1 MLDPLIVK
9 GAVAAVDQGNR
20 LQKVI
25 MDKFKAGVSD
35 PMEQLDKARAQR
47 ITKLINDQN
56 IARKRYKAEELLDM
70 GLDEAELSIMDN
82 WKYVNDQHWH
92 LSNRDANI
100 TLRNRGYTKYK
111 DMEKGDEFIGKIMP
125 SNVARPK
132 TVYDP
137 STGKTKLT
145 PEVWAQMEAT
155 GGKIFEL
162 KTPQVIDEVEV
173 KHIMVRGADQGRYI
187 KSIQE
192 DDVTLPYIDGY
203 SHIDYKDKFF
213 IERRMVDENGKE
225 VAGTNQA
232 ILTAPESTSAA
243 MAVERLIEN
252 ASDAL
257 KGRKWEYSVR
267 NSNDVDP
274 VDVSLKNFE
283 VSDAAGLSSQ
293 RKRGQT
299 LKQFDAART
308 EDMTPNIADPLE
320 SFKHSAAELSK
331 RVPLREFLDDL
342 EQRIIDQYGKV
353 LPRNEY
359 NQPRL
364 PKADEKLKGGD
375 IVGTEGAKLMADAR
389 TTIEYYNY
397 MKFGY
402 LNQIDKGWKRTI
414 NKVSQI
420 VGKASPRLEKG
431 VLAVGEEVPSLIGA
445 FKGMAFN
452 AHIALSAPPSQW
464 MVQGLP
470 ATMNALLHPGYIS
483 SGKVVKDLNLLK
495 TAIVSG
501 DNPEALVKAVGKA
514 KADEV
519 LKLKAEWD
527 RTGLGVGV
535 DKHLIVET
543 GLEGMMETN
552 RMKPLK
558 KVHDAVVDTGRKV
571 GFDVGE
577 TFQLMAFWLSA
588 RNDALKAGKSMDNA
602 RDFEEVRAK
611 TRTLTMNMNK
621 AGEMPWNK
629 NSLSLFTQFMISPYK
644 SLTMLLDRGL
654 TTEERIKIG
663 SWQALVMPLPSY
675 ITTQVRAAVGVEG
688 SEGDLTTE
696 VITNGLLGGAFN
708 TALNAVYEDAGSASW
723 QRNVQLDPTFAG
735 PMSFVQELTKDP
747 HGANVFQQVAQM
759 SPGLSMVNPWGYN
772 PIALN
777 LMKSF
782 GGLIASPV
790 MDEKDRLYAMK
801 EFQNAVEQSTA
812 LTRGLSIAY
821 KDIFNDTARR
831 RYSALSGKLQD
842 DDVSLMESFA
852 RGAFGLETTI
862 QTVDREVNAILWS
875 DSKEMRDDIDLIIK
889 ELNREATV
897 LGFNMGDPK
906 RPEYLIR
913 NFSLAFDDGR
923 MPPKAAAYFM
933 SKLRPDMTLT
943 QKLLNSHGYGSEQAQ
958 RVLDALGDSHPELKS
973 MYNFLQSEEA
983 VKALREEK

>member
-1 MLDPLIVK
+1 LEQGIVPSRFKEELDQRKKESGTVIEGTAKPRRELPEELQKVNMQDDYAIRIDFDYSPRAIDVTGDVSGVKVRDELAVKLNFLDSLSSHAPVPGKSTPSRFAFQASHMLDPLIVK

-111 DMEKGDEFIGKIMP
+111 DMEKGDEFIGKVMP

-283 VSDAAGLSSQ
+283 VADAAGLSSQ

-402 LNQIDKGWKRTI
+402 LNQIDKSWKRTI

-445 FKGMAFN
+445 
-452 AHIALSAPPSQW
+452 
-464 MVQGLP
+464 
-470 ATMNALLHPGYIS
+470 
-483 SGKVVKDLNLLK
+483 
-495 TAIVSG
+495 
-501 DNPEALVKAVGKA
+501 
-514 KADEV
+514 
-519 LKLKAEWD
+519 
-527 RTGLGVGV
+527 
-535 DKHLIVET
+535 
-543 GLEGMMETN
+543 
-552 RMKPLK
+552 
-558 KVHDAVVDTGRKV
+558 
-571 GFDVGE
+571 
-577 TFQLMAFWLSA
+577 
-588 RNDALKAGKSMDNA
+588 
-602 RDFEEVRAK
+602 
-611 TRTLTMNMNK
+611 
-621 AGEMPWNK
+621 PW
-629 NSLSLFTQFMISPYK
+629 T
-644 SLTMLLDRGL
+644 
-654 TTEERIKIG
+654 
-663 SWQALVMPLPSY
+663 
-675 ITTQVRAAVGVEG
+675 
-688 SEGDLTTE
+688 SE
-696 VITNGLLGGAFN
+696 
-708 TALNAVYEDAGSASW
+708 SRS
-723 QRNVQLDPTFAG
+723 
-735 PMSFVQELTKDP
+735 
-747 HGANVFQQVAQM
+747 
-759 SPGLSMVNPWGYN
+759 
-772 PIALN
+772 
-777 LMKSF
+777 
-782 GGLIASPV
+782 
-790 MDEKDRLYAMK
+790 
-801 EFQNAVEQSTA
+801 
-812 LTRGLSIAY
+812 
-821 KDIFNDTARR
+821 
-831 RYSALSGKLQD
+831 
-842 DDVSLMESFA
+842 
-852 RGAFGLETTI
+852 
-862 QTVDREVNAILWS
+862 
-875 DSKEMRDDIDLIIK
+875 
-889 ELNREATV
+889 
-897 LGFNMGDPK
+897 
-906 RPEYLIR
+906 
-913 NFSLAFDDGR
+913 
-923 MPPKAAAYFM
+923 
-933 SKLRPDMTLT
+933 
-943 QKLLNSHGYGSEQAQ
+943 
-958 RVLDALGDSHPELKS
+958 
-973 MYNFLQSEEA
+973 
-983 VKALREEK
+983 